1 MTAASSASW
10 YDPMSAVDAACELC
24 ARPGGELLFQ
34 DERLRV
40 VLVDDADYPGFCRVT
55 WCAHAREMTDLSRPE
70 RAHLMEAVF
79 TLESAVRRAMSPDKI
94 NLASL
99 GNMTPHLHWHVIPR
113 YADDAHFPGAVW
125 AVRQPKTQQEAD
137 ANLQSRA
144 RRQALLPTL
153 RAEII
158 RQFSSTQE

>member
-1 MTAASSASW
+1 
-10 YDPMSAVDAACELC
+10 MSTTDAGCELC
-24 ARPGGELLFQ
+24 ASPGGELLFQ
-34 DERLRV
+34 DGQLRV
-40 VLVDDADYPGFCRVT
+40 VLVDDADYPGFCRVI
-55 WCAHAREMTDLSRPE
+55 WQAHVREMTDLSRPQ
-70 RAHLMEAVF
+70 RAHLMDAVC
-79 TLESAVRRAMSPDKI
+79 TLESAVRRVMSPDKI

-125 AVRQPKTQQEAD
+125 AARRQKTQQEAD
-137 ANLQSRA
+137 ADAQSRA
-144 RRQALLPTL
+144 RRQALLPAL